1 MNGRDYALILL
12 DEKRLPGW
20 KPGLL
25 HARRWQPPEDSRDR
39 GLGEQIAA
47 GVVKNLLLLRDRMEH
62 YSGKSAASVDPL
74 VQKILAIGL
83 YQMKFLD
90 RIPASAA
97 VDSAVEQAK
106 NFGRRKA
113 AGFVN
118 AVLRNVARMP
128 EPPMPDEIA
137 DPVAFA
143 QRVLS
148 HPPVMFEKLAKL
160 LGAERAM
167 AFCRHDNSDPP
178 IVLRMFQGI
187 EPADL
192 ILEWEQLRSQYG
204 DLPDVELWLHESA
217 GLLVVRGVRGGRILG
232 HWAKMGLTQVQ
243 DATAAGVVEK
253 MRISPGMRVLDRCAG
268 LGTKTMQI
276 WERAGISG
284 EVIAMDASEFRCEK
298 LGELVAERGIGNVR
312 VVHAEKMSDVADQIG
327 GVFERIL
334 VDVPCSNSGVLARR
348 PEARYRDQVDCL
360 VKLQRE
366 ILADTLPWLAPGG
379 ILVYSTCS
387 VWPEENELQTKE
399 FLARNAGL
407 ELIEECFTLPSMGES
422 LPEKYHDGGYVA
434 VVRKNFV
441 SDQGDLR
448 SG

>member
-1 MNGRDYALILL
+1 MNGRDYALVLL

-25 HARRWQPPEDSRDR
+25 HARRWRPPEDSRDR

-47 GVVKNLLLLRDRMEH
+47 GVVKNLLLLRDQMEH

-90 RIPASAA
+90 RIPAAAA

-106 NFGRRKA
+106 DFGRRKA

-137 DPVAFA
+137 DPAAFA
-143 QRVLS
+143 QRALS
-148 HPPVMFEKLAKL
+148 HPPMFFQRLAKL

-192 ILEWEQLRSQYG
+192 VLEWEQLRSQYA
-204 DLPDVELWLHESA
+204 DLPDVELWPHESP

-232 HWAKMGLTQVQ
+232 HWAKMGLAQVQ

-253 MRISPGMRVLDRCAG
+253 MQISPDMRVLDRCAG

-276 WERAGISG
+276 HERVGISG
-284 EVIAMDASEFRCEK
+284 EVVAVDASEFRCQK
-298 LGELVAERGIGNVR
+298 LGELLAERGIGNVR
-312 VVHAEKMSDVADQIG
+312 VVHARELAVGQIPKPLD
-327 GVFERIL
+327 RIL
-334 VDVPCSNSGVLARR
+334 IDVPCSNSGVLARR

-360 VKLQRE
+360 VKIQRE
-366 ILADTLPWLAPGG
+366 ILDDTLPWLAPGG

-422 LPEKYHDGGYVA
+422 SPEKYHDGGYVA
-434 VVRKNFV
+434 VVRKNLV